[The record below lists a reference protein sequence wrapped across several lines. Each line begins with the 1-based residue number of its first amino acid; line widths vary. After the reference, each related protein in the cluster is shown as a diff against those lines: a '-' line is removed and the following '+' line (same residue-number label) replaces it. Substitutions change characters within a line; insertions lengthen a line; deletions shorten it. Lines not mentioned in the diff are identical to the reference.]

1 MVENKQKLLDRV
13 APLLQKAEIVR
24 KKYRFYQA
32 VYNKLILMF
41 LLGMLSLVLMVFF
54 NNIGFSRW
62 MARVM
67 PAQNFGVIQF
77 AIIAYWLLFFVLMIA
92 AYRFKNKFKQAERE
106 ILKIALD
113 DIAPEFKFES
123 HKQIPPQQIA
133 ESKLLPS
140 FTPAKRNKKLP
151 SLHNLNFGV
160 LRGKV
165 GNSSILMGDV
175 NIINQGIYNSYLM
188 FVPLLPH
195 LLVTYNLVRPLFSK
209 HRSTDYFGSHFV
221 GMFAVVDFPKKFKGH
236 TVILPDTLEKR
247 VGYVAQTLQSLNL
260 TRGQLVKM
268 EDPEFEKH
276 FVVYGTDQIE
286 ARYLL
291 SPSLM
296 QRITQLYQ
304 KINKPIL
311 LSFHKN
317 KLYMGVRHAHGFLS
331 LDKKKNLT
339 ETDVFGILYEDIST
353 AVGIVEDL
361 NLNRNIWNADT
372 PVASN

>member
-1 MVENKQKLLDRV
+1 MEKVS
-13 APLLQKAEIVR
+13 PLLQKAEKLR
-24 KKYRFYQA
+24 RKYRLYHRI
-32 VYNKLILMF
+32 YTYLILLF
-41 LLGMLSLVLMVFF
+41 IIGMISLPLIISF
-54 NNIGFSRW
+54 NNIGFNRW
-62 MARVM
+62 MKDFM
-67 PAQNFGVIQF
+67 PYENLGLVQPAMIL
-77 AIIAYWLLFFVLMIA
+77 YWFLFFVMMTA
-92 AYRFKNKFKQAERE
+92 SHRFKNKFKQAERE

-113 DIAPEFKFES
+113 DIAPEFKLDS
-123 HKQIPPQQIA
+123 HKQIHPQQIA

-140 FTPAKRNKKLP
+140 FTPVKRNKKLP

-160 LRGKV
+160 LWGKV
-165 GNSSILMGDV
+165 SNSSILMGDV

-188 FVPLLPH
+188 FIPLLPH
-195 LLVTYNLVRPLFSK
+195 LLVTYNLVRPLLSK
-209 HRSTDYFGSHFV
+209 HRSTEYFGSHFV

-247 VGYVAQTLQSLNL
+247 VGYLAQTLQSLNL

-296 QRITQLYQ
+296 QRIIRFYQ

-339 ETDVFGILYEDIST
+339 ETDVFGILYEDITT

-361 NLNRNIWNADT
+361 NLNGNIWNTEAS
-372 PVASN
+372 VASN

>member
-1 MVENKQKLLDRV
+1 MENKQKLLDKV

-32 VYNKLILMF
+32 GYNKLIILF
-41 LLGMLSLVLMVFF
+41 FFGILSLILMVSL

-62 MARVM
+62 MAQVM

-77 AIIAYWLLFFVLMIA
+77 VMIVSWLLFFALMIA
-92 AYRFKNKFKQAERE
+92 AYRYKNKFKQAERE

-113 DIAPEFKFES
+113 DIAPEFKFDS
-123 HKQIPPQQIA
+123 HQQIPPQQIA

-188 FVPLLPH
+188 FIPLLPH

-236 TVILPDTLEKR
+236 TVILPDNMEKR
-247 VGYVAQTLQSLNL
+247 VGHLAKTLQRLNIS
-260 TRGQLVKM
+260 RGQLVKM

-276 FVVYGTDQIE
+276 FVVFSTDQIE

-304 KINKPIL
+304 KMDKPIL
-311 LSFHKN
+311 ISFHKN

-331 LDKKKNLT
+331 LDKKKSLT
-339 ETDVFGILYEDIST
+339 ETDVFGILYEDITT

-361 NLNRNIWNADT
+361 NLNRNIWNAET
-372 PVASN
+372 TVASK

>member
-1 MVENKQKLLDRV
+1 MVEKKQKFLEKV
-13 APLLQKAEIVR
+13 SPLLQKAEKLR
-24 KKYRFYQA
+24 RKYRLYHRI
-32 VYNKLILMF
+32 YTYLILLF
-41 LLGMLSLVLMVFF
+41 IIGMMSLPLIISF
-54 NNIGFSRW
+54 NHIGFNRW
-62 MARVM
+62 MKDFM
-67 PAQNFGVIQF
+67 PYENLGLVQPAMIL
-77 AIIAYWLLFFVLMIA
+77 YWFLFFVMMTA
-92 AYRFKNKFKQAERE
+92 SHRFKNKFKQAERE

-123 HKQIPPQQIA
+123 HQQIPPQQIA

-188 FVPLLPH
+188 FIPLLPH

-339 ETDVFGILYEDIST
+339 ETDVFGILYEDITT

-361 NLNRNIWNADT
+361 NLNRNIWNADL

>member
-1 MVENKQKLLDRV
+1 MVEKKQKFLEKV
-13 APLLQKAEIVR
+13 SPLLQKAEKLR
-24 KKYRFYQA
+24 RKYRLYHRI
-32 VYNKLILMF
+32 YTYLILLF
-41 LLGMLSLVLMVFF
+41 IIGMMSLPLIISF
-54 NNIGFSRW
+54 NHIGFNRW
-62 MARVM
+62 VKDFVPYENLGLVQ
-67 PAQNFGVIQF
+67 PAMIL
-77 AIIAYWLLFFVLMIA
+77 YWFLFFVMMTA
-92 AYRFKNKFKQAERE
+92 SHRFKNKFKQAERE

-113 DIAPEFKFES
+113 DIAPEFNFES
-123 HKQIPPQQIA
+123 HQQIPPQHIA

-160 LRGKV
+160 IRGKV

-188 FVPLLPH
+188 FIPLLPH

-268 EDPEFEKH
+268 EDPDFEKH

-339 ETDVFGILYEDIST
+339 ETDVFGILYEDITT

-361 NLNRNIWNADT
+361 NLNRNIWNADL